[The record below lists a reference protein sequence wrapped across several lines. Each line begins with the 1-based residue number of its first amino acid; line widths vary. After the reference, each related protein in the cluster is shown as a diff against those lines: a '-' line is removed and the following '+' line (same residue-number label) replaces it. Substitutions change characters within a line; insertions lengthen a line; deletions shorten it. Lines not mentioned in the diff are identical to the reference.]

1 MRLTAP
7 SPRRQEGIAVITAM
21 LIVTIAA
28 VLAVE
33 MVWETTLDLRRTEG
47 LLGWDQARQF
57 AYGAE
62 DLVAKILREDAER
75 ASAEPADWLGEDWAQ
90 PAVFSLDQG
99 MMSGNVID
107 LQGRF
112 NLNNLVQ
119 LDGRRDD
126 TAYELFQ
133 RLLAALDLDQSI
145 ADVVVDWI
153 DPDTS
158 ASFNGAED
166 DAYTSMDPPYRT
178 ANFWFT
184 NVSELRALRGVDA
197 DVYERLAPHVAA
209 LPRRQ
214 EPTRI
219 NVNTATVAVL
229 QSLGESITPANAEQ
243 WMSDRL
249 EEPFSEDLSA
259 FAGFIDPALP
269 ARHLGISSGYFA
281 LQGTVS
287 IGTTR
292 LAMYSLMERNGQNV
306 LVKLRT
312 FDAFEAV
319 PPSGPANL
327 LMDSEAADRAD

>member
-1 MRLTAP
+1 MRPGA
-7 SPRRQEGIAVITAM
+7 SAARRQDGIAVITAM

-33 MVWETTLDLRRTEG
+33 LVWETTLDLRRTEG
-47 LLGWDQARQF
+47 SIGWDQARQF

-62 DLVAKILREDAER
+62 DLVAKVLREDAER

-90 PAVFSLDQG
+90 PAVFNLDQG

-133 RLLAALDLDQSI
+133 RLLAALDVDQSI

-158 ASFNGAED
+158 AGFNGAED
-166 DAYTSMDPPYRT
+166 DAYTSFDPPYRA

-184 NVSELRALRGVDA
+184 NVSELRALRGIEA
-197 DVYERLAPHVAA
+197 DVYERLAPHVTA

-214 EPTRI
+214 NPTRI
-219 NVNTATVAVL
+219 NVNTATSAVL
-229 QSLGESITPANAEQ
+229 QSLGESISPANVEQ
-243 WMSDRL
+243 WMRDRL
-249 EEPFSEDLSA
+249 EEPFTEDMSA
-259 FAGFIDPALP
+259 FAGFIDPGLRE
-269 ARHLGISSGYFA
+269 RHLGVSSDYFA

-306 LVKLRT
+306 VVKLRT
-312 FDAFEAV
+312 FDAFEAG
-319 PPSGPANL
+319 PTSGSIAPST
-327 LMDSEAADRAD
+327 DREATARAE